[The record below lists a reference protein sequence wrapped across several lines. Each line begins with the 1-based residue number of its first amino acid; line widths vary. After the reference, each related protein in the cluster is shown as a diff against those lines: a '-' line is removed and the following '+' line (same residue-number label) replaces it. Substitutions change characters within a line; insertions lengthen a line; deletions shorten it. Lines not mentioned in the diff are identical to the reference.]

1 MNKLKIL
8 GTCIIILSIALLL
21 SRWLVNTAPNA
32 ESQRP
37 QRQALLVEAQKTF
50 VADETVKIEV
60 AGSVI
65 PEKEIELRSPV
76 NGEILWVSDQFI
88 SGGHIK
94 KGETILKIDSDDYEI
109 AMENAKAALAQAQ
122 FQLDLE
128 LGRQDI
134 AKREWA
140 LLKADDAS
148 KQEEALALRTPHL
161 NAAKAALASAKAQV
175 KRAKLDLEDCNLK
188 APFNA
193 LVHSRYANI
202 GTQATPQ
209 TLLARLAGTDTYHVE
224 ISIPID
230 RIQWVSFPGGSAQIN
245 STSGANYSG
254 KVLKLTGSLED
265 RGRMV
270 RALVA
275 VEDPWG
281 KKNPNEKPLLLGEF
295 VEVIIKGKSLKEVTR
310 IPRKALRQND
320 SVWLDNQG
328 KLEIIKVKVL
338 FRESDTILVRDIPE
352 GSILITSDIAAP
364 ISGRNINSG
373 FRQELV
379 KASSNDST
387 K

>member
-21 SRWLVNTAPNA
+21 SRWLLNTAPNA

-94 KGETILKIDSDDYEI
+94 KGETILKIDTDDYEI
-109 AMENAKAALAQAQ
+109 EMENAKAALAQAQ

-245 STSGANYSG
+245 STSGANYNG

-295 VEVIIKGKSLKEVTR
+295 VEVKIKGKSLKEVTR

-364 ISGRNINSG
+364 ISGRNVNSG

>member
-8 GTCIIILSIALLL
+8 GTCIVILSIALIL
-21 SRWLVNTAPNA
+21 SKWLVNTAPNA

-50 VADETVKIEV
+50 VADEIVKIEV

-88 SGGHIK
+88 SGGHIN
-94 KGETILKIDSDDYEI
+94 KGETILKIDTDDYEI

-122 FQLDLE
+122 FQLELE

-148 KQEEALALRTPHL
+148 KQEEALALRAPHL

-270 RALVA
+270 RALIA

-281 KKNPNEKPLLLGEF
+281 KKTPNEKPLLLGEF
-295 VEVIIKGKSLKEVTR
+295 VEVIIKGKSLKGVTR

-328 KLEIIKVKVL
+328 KLEIIKVEVL

-364 ISGRNINSG
+364 ISGRPLNSG

-379 KASSNDST
+379 KAISNDST

>member
-94 KGETILKIDSDDYEI
+94 KGETILKIDTDDYEI

>member
-21 SRWLVNTAPNA
+21 SRWLLNTAPNA

-94 KGETILKIDSDDYEI
+94 KGETILKIDTDDYEI
-109 AMENAKAALAQAQ
+109 EMENAKAALAQAQ

-295 VEVIIKGKSLKEVTR
+295 VEVKIKGKSLKEVTR

-364 ISGRNINSG
+364 ISGRNVNSG